1 MKSPG
6 IVRFIDE
13 KGRIVV
19 PMEIRKNHN
28 IQNHDLI
35 EMILEG
41 DQIIFQPLIPLNRC
55 SLTGRPINRPLV
67 LADGKL
73 TLSEEGA
80 AIVASELTQ
89 LLKLK

>member
-19 PMEIRKNHN
+19 PMEIRRNHD
-28 IQNHDLI
+28 IQKHDLI
-35 EMILEG
+35 EMFLEG
-41 DQIIFQPLIPLNRC
+41 DQIIFQPLISPNRC
-55 SLTGRPINRPLV
+55 SLTGQQTKNPL
-67 LADGKL
+67 LIADGKF

-80 AIVASELTQ
+80 AIVASELSEI
-89 LLKLK
+89 LKLK